1 MGYSPWGRKESETT
15 ERLHFL
21 SSLRAD
27 PVPLVF
33 SKLWDLGHVTQLLCT
48 LISPSVK

>member
-21 SSLRAD
+21 PEKSYCSEAFSM
-27 PVPLVF
+27 VF
-33 SKLWDLGHVTQLLCT
+33 LLSIGKIILPEIKGH
-48 LISPSVK
+48 